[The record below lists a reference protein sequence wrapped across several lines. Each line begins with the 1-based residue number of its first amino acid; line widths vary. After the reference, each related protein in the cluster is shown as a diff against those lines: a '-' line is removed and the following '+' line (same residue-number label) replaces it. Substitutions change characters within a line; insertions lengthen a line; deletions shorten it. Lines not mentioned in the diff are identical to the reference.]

1 MVKLLIVEDNAECR
15 RLLRSLCQ
23 TLSNDIHEATNGEAA
38 IVACSHYF
46 PDCVLM
52 DLRMRPMNGL
62 AATRRIRQRW
72 PGTTVIIVTDQDD
85 EQTRIAAIE
94 AGASAFFA
102 KDHLADL
109 PQLLSKAFL

>member
-15 RLLRSLCQ
+15 RLLRTICQ
-23 TLSNDIHEATNGEAA
+23 PLSSDIHEATDGEAA
-38 IVACSHYF
+38 IVACARHC

-72 PGTTVIIVTDQDD
+72 PGTTVIIVTDHDD
-85 EQTRIAAIE
+85 EQARAAAIE